1 MSFICHTDVWP
12 HGLSCTLYHT
22 QDDNLRVIGYDSKI
36 LNDAEGK
43 YNSSEQ
49 DPTLVHTWSNS
60 RVRLS
65 KRLLVQFKWCDCEL
79 IKEML

>member
-22 QDDNLRVIGYDSKI
+22 QDDNLRVIGYDSKT

-49 DPTLVHTWSNS
+49 DPTLVHT
-60 RVRLS
+60 
-65 KRLLVQFKWCDCEL
+65 
-79 IKEML
+79 